1 MSEAKGEDFASRMEN
16 PRFWEELQ
24 ETFETAID
32 LLQEI
37 AEAQGIDVAV
47 PGTEAVQDEERRLDD
62 EARSHELVQGAAE
75 YAQSVDVWFRQAK
88 VAIREWGLA
97 ATQVAEEKGLTPDV
111 EAEADDLQDAIES
124 LADARYRIS
133 VKLIRALRC
142 RLRGESEILSPMP
155 GAAEKAAAEAY
166 ILIEDSIRHWMRLRE
181 IIPSEE
187 DAILHLL
194 VNLGRLRDGMV
205 REFDGAFTSADP
217 LASEG

>member
-1 MSEAKGEDFASRMEN
+1 MEN

-32 LLQEI
+32 LLHEI
-37 AEAQGIDVAV
+37 AEAQGVDVAV
-47 PGTEAVQDEERRLDD
+47 PGTEDVQNEERRLD
-62 EARSHELVQGAAE
+62 EASRNHELVRDATE
-75 YAQSVDVWFRQAK
+75 YAQEVDLWFRRAK
-88 VAIREWGLA
+88 DAIREWGVA
-97 ATQVAEEKGLTPDV
+97 ATQLAEENGLTPEV

-142 RLRGESEILSPMP
+142 RLRGESSILSPMP

-166 ILIEDSIRHWMRLRE
+166 VLIEDSIRHWMRLRE
-181 IIPSEE
+181 IIPIEE

-194 VNLGRLRDGMV
+194 VSLGRLRDRMV
-205 REFDGAFTSADP
+205 EEFDSSFSAAEP
-217 LASEG
+217 HE